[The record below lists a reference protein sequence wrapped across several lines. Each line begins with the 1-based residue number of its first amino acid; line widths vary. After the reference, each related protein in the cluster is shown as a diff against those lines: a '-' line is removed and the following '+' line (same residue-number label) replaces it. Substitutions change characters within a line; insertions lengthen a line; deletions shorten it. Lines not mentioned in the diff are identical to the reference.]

1 MTAPLTAGDLYKA
14 LRRRL
19 GLRWVAGRAGEG
31 RTIGAE
37 GDPESAALLVG
48 PLNFITPNRI
58 QVLGARE
65 LRYLASLG
73 RGSREEA
80 LGRLFGEAAAVV
92 VVADGEQPPEDLAQA
107 AEAQATPLLSSRL
120 PAQQLVGN
128 LRYYLSHLL
137 SKKIT
142 LHGVFMEVMGIGVLI
157 TGESAVGKSE
167 LALELITRGHRLVA
181 DDAPEFARVAPDILS
196 GTCPEVLR
204 DFLEVRGLGVLNI
217 RAMYGDRAIKR
228 TKYLRLIVRLVP
240 MDDPRARQA
249 NRLESS
255 RRIRRIL
262 GVQVPEIT
270 IPVAPGRN
278 IAVLVE
284 AAVQDH
290 ILRSEGYDAAKAFAA
305 RQRRAI
311 EQESEAERG
320 GAGT

>member
-1 MTAPLTAGDLYKA
+1 MTAPLTAGGLYTA

-19 GLRWVAGRAGEG
+19 GLRWLAGRTGEE
-31 RTIGAE
+31 RPIGVE
-37 GDPESAALLVG
+37 GDLESAALLVG
-48 PLNFITPNRI
+48 PLNFISPSRI
-58 QVLGARE
+58 QILGTRE

-73 RGSREEA
+73 RNSRA
-80 LGRLFGEAAAVV
+80 DAVGRLFGEAAAVV
-92 VVADGEQPPEDLAQA
+92 ILADGEQPPEDLVEA
-107 AEAQATPLLSSRL
+107 AERHGTPLLGSRL
-120 PAQQLVGN
+120 AAQQLVGN

-137 SKKIT
+137 SKKVT

-157 TGESAVGKSE
+157 TGEAAVGKSE
-167 LALELITRGHRLVA
+167 LALELITRGHRLIA
-181 DDAPEFARVAPDILS
+181 DDAPEFARVAPDVLS

-228 TKYLRLIVRLVP
+228 TKYLRLIVRLAAL
-240 MDDPRARQA
+240 DDPRVQA
-249 NRLESS
+249 AGRLESS
-255 RRIRRIL
+255 RRTRRIL

-284 AAVQDH
+284 AAVQDQ

-311 EQESEAERG
+311 EEQERRG
-320 GAGT
+320 EGA

>member
-1 MTAPLTAGDLYKA
+1 MSATLTAGGLYEA

-19 GLRWVAGRAGEG
+19 GLRWVAGRAGG
-31 RTIGAE
+31 DRPIGAA
-37 GDPESAALLVG
+37 GDLEAAAPLVG
-48 PLNFITPNRI
+48 PLNFINPNRI
-58 QVLGARE
+58 QVLGTRE

-73 RGSREEA
+73 RDALEDA
-80 LGRLFGEAAAVV
+80 LGRLFGEPAALVL
-92 VVADGEQPPEDLAQA
+92 VADAEQPPEPLVAA
-107 AEAQATPLLSSRL
+107 AERHGTPLLASRL

-137 SKKIT
+137 SKKVT

-157 TGESAVGKSE
+157 TGEAAVGKSE
-167 LALELITRGHRLVA
+167 LALELITRGHRLIA
-181 DDAPEFARVAPDILS
+181 DDAPEFSRVAPDILS
-196 GTCPEVLR
+196 GTCPELLR

-228 TKYLRLIVRLVP
+228 SKYLRLIVRLAAL
-240 MDDPRARQA
+240 DDPRVKGAS
-249 NRLESS
+249 RLESS

-311 EQESEAERG
+311 ERDEAGR
-320 GAGT
+320 A